1 MDGANVP
8 EAIQPMSKPMKN
20 EEMFPSSLLDCKLR
34 DRADMKRIIKHS
46 QHSSVIFLPPVDSGK
61 KKKRADA
68 PIGATT
74 LGLSSQSDKNQIRSE
89 VCDK

>member
-61 KKKRADA
+61 KKKEEQMLL
-68 PIGATT
+68 
-74 LGLSSQSDKNQIRSE
+74 LGQLLWALALNLTRTK
-89 VCDK
+89 